1 MGKLGLRHWK
11 QCARGH
17 SARRWH
23 CKIPHLAFCHPTV
36 PEARAEKGE
45 GEKKKKPYQ
54 GLSINESHMSILGLS
69 AHKGWQLCA

>member
-11 QCARGH
+11 QCALDH

-45 GEKKKKPYQ
+45 GGKKKKS
-54 GLSINESHMSILGLS
+54 LTRV
-69 AHKGWQLCA
+69 